1 MKTSKNFFTD
11 EKQLR
16 VIDTKRILYLFAA
29 VFSFLITEAGR
40 FIYRPFIYENNIN
53 DFGIADSIGNSG
65 GILVQIFLGLAI
77 LNPAFKK
84 GFRLIGLFVAGYIVY
99 EILQPYLP
107 KGTFDWLDI
116 YGTLLGGVI
125 ALILYLLLNA
135 MLKKNKVLYTFNNLE
150 NG

>member
-1 MKTSKNFFTD
+1 MKISKNFFTD

-16 VIDTKRILYLFAA
+16 IIDTKRILYFLAA
-29 VFSFLITEAGR
+29 AFSFLITEAGR
-40 FIYRPFIYENNIN
+40 FVYRPFIYENHIN

-77 LNPAFKK
+77 LNSPFKK
-84 GFRLIGLFVAGYIVY
+84 GFRLIGLFVVGYIAY

-116 YGTLLGGVI
+116 YGTLIGGVI
-125 ALILYLLLNA
+125 GLIIYVLINNVA
-135 MLKKNKVLYTFNNLE
+135 KRNKTIYRF
-150 NG
+150 